1 MQTTGRR
8 MMVGLGAL
16 AAGLV
21 ACGVGAPVPGGGAAG
36 TTTERQGG
44 TGGATAG
51 AGGAGG
57 HAGANTGGQGASAAG
72 GTVGDGGRGGNGG
85 AGTGGVGAEPRPDAS
100 AADSG
105 TGGAAPD
112 AAASDVPPP
121 RPAICDNL
129 PALPVTYKVK
139 RGPKASED
147 FTFDREGNLV
157 SVDNRSGNIFKSP
170 FAGKPVLFAPTRFAG
185 GTAGTRMLPNGDLV
199 VAEVGGGSLFRVNP
213 AGVKTRLASGF
224 AYPNGIEIHL
234 DGSIF
239 VADQENRRIVKV
251 DPVTGKSTIFVSG
264 PLLGAPNGVTFSQD
278 YRILYIGD
286 FERGRVLAV
295 DVNPDGTGATPR
307 VLVARIGDRQL
318 DGMAVDECGNVY
330 VDEYEAAK
338 VWRVTPDGKLSLAV
352 DISKDSGWIPN
363 MQWGSGIGGWD
374 PNILYVSD
382 READVVYEVALGVKG
397 KRVAHL
403 P

>member
-1 MQTTGRR
+1 
-8 MMVGLGAL
+8 
-16 AAGLV
+16 
-21 ACGVGAPVPGGGAAG
+21 GAPGPTDASSPGLDAS
-36 TTTERQGG
+36 RD
-44 TGGATAG
+44 TGPLDL
-51 AGGAGG
+51 
-57 HAGANTGGQGASAAG
+57 ASA
-72 GTVGDGGRGGNGG
+72 
-85 AGTGGVGAEPRPDAS
+85 E
-100 AADSG
+100 
-105 TGGAAPD
+105 
-112 AAASDVPPP
+112 VPPL

-129 PALPVTYKVK
+129 PPLPVTYKVK
-139 RGPKASED
+139 RGPKAAED

-157 SVDNRSGNIFKSP
+157 SVDNRSGNVFKSP
-170 FAGKPVLFAPTRFAG
+170 YNGKPVLFAPTRFLG
-185 GTAGTRMLPNGDLV
+185 GTAGTRMLPNGDLI
-199 VAEVGGGSLFRVNP
+199 VAEVVGGALFRVSP
-213 AGVKTRLASGF
+213 TGVKSRLTSGF

-239 VADQENRRIVKV
+239 VADQENRRVVKV
-251 DPVTGKSTIFVSG
+251 DPVTGKGTPFVSG
-264 PLLGAPNGVTFSQD
+264 PLLGAPNGVTFSPD
-278 YRILYIGD
+278 YRTLYIGD

-295 DVNPDGTGATPR
+295 DVGPDGTGGAPR
-307 VLVARIGDRQL
+307 ILASRIGDRAL

-338 VWRVTPDGKLSLAV
+338 VWRITPDGKLSVAV
-352 DISKDSGWIPN
+352 DISKDSQWIPN